1 MSASALPPALE
12 PQTKRFVLSQ
22 KVLLAR
28 TLRESNTYLYIA
40 LEWSYP
46 TRGLTHIAL
55 KSYKILTKTSLGVII
70 KVVFTDV
77 KGYI

>member
-1 MSASALPPALE
+1 MSASAQPPALE

-22 KVLLAR
+22 RVLLAK
-28 TLRESNTYLYIA
+28 TLRESNAYSYIA
-40 LEWSYP
+40 LK
-46 TRGLTHIAL
+46 R
-55 KSYKILTKTSLGVII
+55 YKILTKTSLSVII